1 MKWHR
6 IWAVTLRHLRQ
17 FTRDFNEISS
27 TFFWPFI
34 NVLLFGFIGLWMAR
48 DVNDPTRQL
57 QLLAGIM
64 VLQIIN
70 RSTISTA
77 LSFFE
82 ELKSRNLTNL
92 FASPVTLH
100 EWIAA
105 SCLKGL
111 ITCSI
116 VFAFCTATIKI
127 VFGINILT
135 VGFWLIPI
143 MLLAILSSLSL
154 GFIAITVLLRWG
166 MNGNSII
173 WMLPSIFNIISGAL
187 YPIAIIPQALQTVA
201 YYLPFIYQFDALHL
215 LIKSNII
222 SAHLLLTCLAI
233 NIIYLIFTYALLVR
247 SFKKSTRLGLDRL
260 MD

>member
-6 IWAVTLRHLRQ
+6 IWAVTLRHMRQ

-34 NVLLFGFIGLWMAR
+34 NILLFGFIGLWMAR

-64 VLQIIN
+64 VLQLIN

-77 LSFFE
+77 LSLFE

-92 FASPVTLH
+92 FASPATLN

-105 SCLKGL
+105 TCLKGL
-111 ITCSI
+111 ITCAI
-116 VFAFCTATIKI
+116 VFVFCTATIKI
-127 VFGINILT
+127 VFGINILA

-143 MLLAILSSLSL
+143 IALALLSSLSL
-154 GFIAITVLLRWG
+154 GFVAITVLLRWG
-166 MNGNSII
+166 MDGNSVI
-173 WMLPSIFNIISGAL
+173 WMLANLFNIVSGAL

-201 YYLPFIYQFDALHL
+201 YYLPFVYQFDALHL
-215 LIKSNII
+215 LIKDNII
-222 SAHLLLTCLAI
+222 SAPLLLTCLAV
-233 NIIYLIFTYALLVR
+233 NMLYLVFTYALLVR
-247 SFKKSTRLGLDRL
+247 SFKKSMRLGLERL